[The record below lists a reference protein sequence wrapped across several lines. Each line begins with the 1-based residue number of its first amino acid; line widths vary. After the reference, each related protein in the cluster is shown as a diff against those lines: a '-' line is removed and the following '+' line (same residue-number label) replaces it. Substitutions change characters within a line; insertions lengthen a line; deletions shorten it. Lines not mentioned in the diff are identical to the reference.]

1 MSFKRLLEFKQ
12 SLDRS
17 CGMVPPQPSSDPKQ
31 RLISAALEVF
41 AEQGFS
47 AASTREIC
55 RRAEANSA
63 AIHYHF
69 GSKEALYREVIEAPM
84 RQIMESIPHFSEPDL
99 PLAEAVRRL
108 LIGVMQPF
116 SDDHTHELLHRMLAR
131 ELFASDGEH
140 RHMPAPEK
148 IRPHFLAV
156 VELLKRHL
164 RATKS
169 DPAIETLAF
178 TVVSLAHT
186 LMHGAKFV
194 AANAPRLI
202 DTPKARAA
210 FTERLVQHGVD
221 LIQAEQRRRGVAP

>member
-1 MSFKRLLEFKQ
+1 M
-12 SLDRS
+12 
-17 CGMVPPQPSSDPKQ
+17 PPATDAKQ
-31 RLISAALEVF
+31 RLLDAALEVF
-41 AEQGFS
+41 AEQGFA

-69 GSKEALYREVIEAPM
+69 RSKEALYREVIEAPM
-84 RQIMESIPHFSEPDL
+84 RQILDSIPHFSDPSL

-108 LIGVMQPF
+108 LNGVMQPF

-140 RHMPAPEK
+140 RHMMPAPEK

-156 VELLKRHL
+156 VEVLKRHL
-164 RATKS
+164 KVTKS

-194 AANAPRLI
+194 SANAPGLI
-202 DTPKARAA
+202 NTPKARAA

-221 LIQAEQRRRGVAP
+221 LIEAEQRRRGVAP